1 MHSRN
6 PSRWSFALIG
16 LPLIGAGCQGLKA
29 ADRDAYA
36 AAKPGPPTSASAAP
50 AGAPVVLPGAPD
62 VATLVERVRPSVVN
76 ITVTAETRI
85 SEAPFQLPFDFFG
98 PQGPRGGP
106 GGDRSQPRR
115 GVGSGFIIDE
125 AGHVITN
132 AHVVADAKTVKVRLL
147 DEREFTAT
155 VRGTDPRLD
164 VAVLDLNGAGKV
176 PAVELGSS
184 NAARIGDYVVAIGNP
199 FGLGDTVTMGIIS
212 AKSRAIGA
220 GPYDDFIQTD
230 AAINPG
236 NSGGPLL
243 NISGQVIGINTAI
256 NPAGQGIG
264 FAIPIDDLKQIL
276 PQLLETGRVS
286 RGRLGVS
293 IQSMDELTAKA
304 LGLDRPRGALVAEVA
319 PGGPAAKAGLRAS
332 DVIVSVNQTAIR
344 DAHELPRVVATYK
357 PDTKVTLKILRD
369 KREHAVEA
377 TLDELKEESA
387 EERPA
392 PSREGSG
399 TPHPSLGVNIT
410 DTQAGPTVTRVQPGS
425 AAEGQLQTGD
435 AILEVNRTPVRN
447 VAEVTKRIDQV
458 PRDQPILL
466 KVRRGEHNHYVG
478 IARR

>member
-1 MHSRN
+1 
-6 PSRWSFALIG
+6 
-16 LPLIGAGCQGLKA
+16 LPLVAVGCHRLKVG
-29 ADRDAYA
+29 DHDALA
-36 AAKPGPPTSASAAP
+36 AASKASVTTSPSAAP
-50 AGAPVVLPGAPD
+50 PGTPVVLPGAPD
-62 VATLVERVRPSVVN
+62 VATLVARVRPAVVN
-76 ITVTAETRI
+76 ITVTAETRV
-85 SEAPFQLPFDFFG
+85 SEAPFQFPFDFFFG
-98 PQGPRGGP
+98 PQGPRGGEQ
-106 GGDRSQPRR
+106 GDRTLRRR
-115 GVGSGFIIDE
+115 GLGSGFIIDD

-155 VRGTDPRLD
+155 VRGTDTQLD
-164 VAVLDLNGAGKV
+164 VAVLDLDGAGKL

-264 FAIPIDDLKQIL
+264 FAIPVDDVKQIL
-276 PQLLETGRVS
+276 PQLLSTGHVS

-293 IQSMDELTAKA
+293 IQSMDEATAKA

-319 PGGPAAKAGLRAS
+319 PGGPAGKAGLRAS
-332 DVIVSVNQTAIR
+332 DVILSVGPTEIR
-344 DAHELPRVVATYK
+344 DAHELPRVVANNK
-357 PDTKVTLKILRD
+357 PGTKVSLKVLRD
-369 KREHAVEA
+369 KREQSIDV
-377 TLDELKEESA
+377 TLDELKEESTA
-387 EERPA
+387 ERPA
-392 PSREGSG
+392 PAREGAG
-399 TPHPSLGVNIT
+399 THNPSLGVNIT
-410 DTQAGPTVTRVQPGS
+410 DTQAGPTVARVQPGS

-435 AILEVNRTPVRN
+435 IIIEVNRTPVRT
-447 VAEVTKRIDQV
+447 VADVTRRLEQS
-458 PRDQPILL
+458 PRDQPVLL
-466 KVRRGEHNHYVG
+466 KIRRGDHDQFVG